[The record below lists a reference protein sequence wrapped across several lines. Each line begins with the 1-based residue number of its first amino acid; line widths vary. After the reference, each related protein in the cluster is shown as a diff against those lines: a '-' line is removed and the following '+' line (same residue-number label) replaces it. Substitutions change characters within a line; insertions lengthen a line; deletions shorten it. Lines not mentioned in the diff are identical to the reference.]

1 MQAADNIPAA
11 FFIGDDGCYE
21 SDLKSCPGA
30 CRQFVNAKRGG
41 AWRGAAG
48 AFFPRASR
56 VAPWR
61 FPPVIQSEA
70 AHGWCAVLVSE
81 TVLKS

>member
-30 CRQFVNAKRGG
+30 CRQFANAKRGR
-41 AWRGAAG
+41 ARM
-48 AFFPRASR
+48 AF
-56 VAPWR
+56 R
-61 FPPVIQSEA
+61 FGFRDSTEELRSGIKLYGQ
-70 AHGWCAVLVSE
+70 HAV
-81 TVLKS
+81 

>member
-30 CRQFVNAKRGG
+30 CRQFSKAKRSG
-41 AWRGAAG
+41 A
-48 AFFPRASR
+48 R
-56 VAPWR
+56 VACR
-61 FPPVIQSEA
+61 FGLRDSTEELRSGIKLYGQ
-70 AHGWCAVLVSE
+70 HAV
-81 TVLKS
+81 